1 MHCLTIAYKLSS
13 FCCAEVSNSL
23 LSSLSLRNALLDYVE
38 MVCKQISKRFIDPPQ
53 WWNPLPNPDI
63 PNPSLRKPDLKC
75 HEDKKTG
82 IGRLCVRCQDEEDE
96 EERDREAERE
106 KEKAEKKDAVGAR
119 QKARERMKRK
129 FAEEQ
134 RKKQEEVIKKLK

>member
-1 MHCLTIAYKLSS
+1 MLK
-13 FCCAEVSNSL
+13 VSNSL

-38 MVCKQISKRFIDPPQ
+38 MVCKHISKRFIDPPQ
-53 WWNPLPNPDI
+53 WWNPLPDPDI

-75 HEDKKTG
+75 HEDKNTG
-82 IGRLCVRCQDEEDE
+82 IGRLCVRCQDEENE

-119 QKARERMKRK
+119 QKARERMKR
-129 FAEEQ
+129 EEQ
-134 RKKQEEVIKKLK
+134 RKKQEEAIKKLK

>member
-1 MHCLTIAYKLSS
+1 LTIRKKLLLS
-13 FCCAEVSNSL
+13 FSCAEIFL
-23 LSSLSLRNALLDYVE
+23 FILSSLSLRNALLDYVE
-38 MVCKQISKRFIDPPQ
+38 MVCKQISKRFIDPPK
-53 WWNPLPNPDI
+53 WWTPLPNPEI

-82 IGRLCVRCQDEEDE
+82 IGRLCIRCQDEEDE

-134 RKKQEEVIKKLK
+134 RKKQEEATKKQKK

>member
-1 MHCLTIAYKLSS
+1 MLLPSLCY
-13 FCCAEVSNSL
+13 AEIILFITFLVIH
-23 LSSLSLRNALLDYVE
+23 RNALLDYVE
-38 MVCKQISKRFIDPPQ
+38 MVCKQISKRFMNPPQ
-53 WWNPLPNPDI
+53 WWTPLPNLKI

-134 RKKQEEVIKKLK
+134 RKKQEEAIKKQKK